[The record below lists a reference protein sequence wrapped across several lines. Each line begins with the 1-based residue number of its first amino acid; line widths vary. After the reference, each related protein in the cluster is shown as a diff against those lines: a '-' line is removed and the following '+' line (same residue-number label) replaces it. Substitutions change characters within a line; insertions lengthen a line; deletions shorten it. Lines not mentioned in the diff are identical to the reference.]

1 MTALLDVLKCAAVD
15 EYGQLDS
22 DLARLDAEHHYESRK
37 RRKEAL
43 REVILGWHKDLPAD
57 EEAIE
62 HGVEWDLPISA
73 CDDQRVVSIA
83 GKTKLEKLWGRVK
96 FRELCNVILKLLPDP
111 KDPKGLYTIH
121 ARTGPRHI
129 RKPLPALKLAA

>member
-57 EEAIE
+57 EETIE
-62 HGVEWDLPISA
+62 HGVQYDIRITA
-73 CDDQRVVSIA
+73 RDNQRVVSIS
-83 GKTKLEKLWGRVK
+83 GKKKLRKLWGAAR
-96 FRELCNVILKLLPDP
+96 FLEACAIILKLLPDP
-111 KDPKGLYTIH
+111 KDAAGLYTVND
-121 ARTGPRHI
+121 RTGPRHL
-129 RKPLPALKLAA
+129 KPLAVLKQAA